1 MRVLEIGVGSVGS
14 TDGETDKRMEGAE
27 VVRVDVAEEVGPD
40 VLVENLWEIPEELGE
55 FDVVV
60 ASHAL
65 QCVPRVRVIETLRC
79 WAGLV
84 KPGGEMHVIVPDL
97 GWAADE
103 IAKERTVDKMTLGV
117 IFGTQHAEW
126 AYHRSGFTADL
137 LRTAMYAVG
146 LEARAS
152 RLGPYRIVS
161 EQADG
166 TRRELIARQIYVVA
180 VRPTDG
186 TTDKQMEDG
195 ETRGQGDGETRRQG
209 E

>member
-1 MRVLEIGVGSVGS
+1 MRVLEIGVGSEEGQGDKG
-14 TDGETDKRMEGAE
+14 TRGEAVE
-27 VVRVDVAEEVGPD
+27 VVRVDVAEEAGPD
-40 VLVENLWEIPEELGE
+40 VLVDSLWELPGDVLGE

-65 QCVPRVRVIETLRC
+65 QHVPRVRVIETLRC
-79 WAGLV
+79 WARLV
-84 KPGGEMHVIVPDL
+84 KPGGELHVIVPDL

-117 IFGTQHAEW
+117 IFGTQHADW
-126 AYHRSGFTADL
+126 AYHRSGFTVDL

-152 RLGPYRIVS
+152 RLGPYRITS
-161 EQADG
+161 EAVDG
-166 TRRELIARQIYVVA
+166 TVRELIARQVYVVA
-180 VRPTDG
+180 VRPG
-186 TTDKQMEDG
+186 
-195 ETRGQGDGETRRQG
+195 GQGDGETRRQG